1 MLNHQRVTFPLGCL
15 FLPWSQELQFVE
27 DVVLVYGGWADPGAV
42 PHGVPHGMPEPSQGS
57 MASLES
63 FKLRQVRI
71 PEMGQFGPGANKI
84 YGHIKKAYSSAFL
97 SLRSADEESCLNHG
111 VLFRLFMR

>member
-42 PHGVPHGMPEPSQGS
+42 PHGDAGAVPGIHGITGVLQATPSEDPRNGPVWAR
-57 MASLES
+57 ASN
-63 FKLRQVRI
+63 
-71 PEMGQFGPGANKI
+71 GPGQ
-84 YGHIKKAYSSAFL
+84 
-97 SLRSADEESCLNHG
+97 
-111 VLFRLFMR
+111 